1 MAKREVGSVTPVKPL
16 GILAM
21 IDSGEVDWKMIC
33 IAEDDPLFDAVDDID
48 DLEQKCPGTISGI
61 REWFRW
67 YKTPDMK
74 DKNIF
79 GFEEQVLGI
88 KKCWEVIEHVHND
101 WKDLIAGRA
110 GNGEFWTGTDQ
121 SKLLKLEGLGEKK

>member
-1 MAKREVGSVTPVKPL
+1 
-16 GILAM
+16 M

-33 IAEDDPLFDAVDDID
+33 IAEDDPLFDQIEDID
-48 DLEQKCPGTISGI
+48 DLELKCPGTVAGI

-79 GFEEQVLGI
+79 GFKE
-88 KKCWEVIEHVHND
+88 
-101 WKDLIAGRA
+101 
-110 GNGEFWTGTDQ
+110 
-121 SKLLKLEGLGEKK
+121 